1 MNILENTII
10 FTIARMNPPTP
21 GHIYLLENMI
31 ELALKNNVSQINIIL
46 SSTVDDEKN
55 PVECEEKRQILYN
68 YGLITAKKNVEVKK
82 PDKVREIESIKAE
95 IICLNDEIDSKY
107 GTRPVVAKFYYL
119 LYNNYKYPRPNM
131 KAILVIGEDR
141 KNDYGFFE
149 KMLEKLE
156 FPVSFELF
164 VVDRPDSA
172 ISATKIRQLA
182 TSRNPED
189 EKTFEEHM
197 NTIGM
202 EKNEASRLI
211 NQIREN
217 IDLTPKIKKSKIKGG
232 SKKGKSRKSRKN
244 KKRKKSRK
252 YKK

>member
-1 MNILENTII
+1 MDVLENTII

-31 ELALKNNVSQINIIL
+31 EVALKENVSQINIIL
-46 SSTVDDEKN
+46 SSTIDDEKN

-68 YGLITAKKNVEVKK
+68 YGLITAKKNVEVKY
-82 PDKVREIESIKAE
+82 PDKVKEIEGIKAE
-95 IICLNDEIDSKY
+95 IICLNDDIDGKY

-119 LYNNYKYPRPNM
+119 LYDNYKYPRPNM
-131 KAILVIGEDR
+131 KAILVVGEDR

-149 KMLEKLE
+149 KMLQKLE

-164 VVDRPDSA
+164 VVGRPDSA

-189 EKTFEEHM
+189 EKIFEEHM

-217 IDLTPKIKKSKIKGG
+217 IDLTPKIKKNKIKGG
-232 SKKGKSRKSRKN
+232 SKKGKSRKLKKN

-252 YKK
+252 YNK